1 MKDYYLL
8 VGLNSKEIKILSV
21 NQNIDGLIEVTI
33 ESKKN
38 KVRCPICNKFTSS
51 VHDKLKPIRSVYLD
65 SCGSKVDLIICKKR
79 YHCYHCNKIFTE
91 ELNLNVDK
99 GNISNKVKIQIRKDL
114 MNYNLS
120 FKYIAQK
127 NRVSITFVENEML
140 DIISGIPEYVINLP
154 KIISFDEFKA
164 DTRDGKYAF
173 VLNDPIHKKVLDIL
187 PNRKKECLIQYLTH
201 CKNRHSVEFVISDMY
216 EPYLLVT
223 QIMFPKAKYV
233 VDRFHYITYIMD
245 ALDGIRI
252 RKQKDYNEKSREY
265 KLLKNK
271 KNVSLL
277 RKYGNDID
285 WWVYTKRYK
294 NGPMVD
300 ILPTDVLNEIL
311 IISPD
316 LKEGYYLKEEFLDI
330 IHHDEQMNVEKQ
342 IDKWINN
349 CIEKNIPEF
358 IEASKTISRW
368 KEYILN
374 SFIDKRYSNGY
385 TEGTNNKIKVLK
397 RVGFGY
403 KNFNFLRGRIL
414 YSFGNVLSGSTRAKN
429 SSTSKSDK

>member
-1 MKDYYLL
+1 
-8 VGLNSKEIKILSV
+8 
-21 NQNIDGLIEVTI
+21 
-33 ESKKN
+33 
-38 KVRCPICNKFTSS
+38 
-51 VHDKLKPIRSVYLD
+51 
-65 SCGSKVDLIICKKR
+65 
-79 YHCYHCNKIFTE
+79 
-91 ELNLNVDK
+91 
-99 GNISNKVKIQIRKDL
+99 
-114 MNYNLS
+114 
-120 FKYIAQK
+120 
-127 NRVSITFVENEML
+127 
-140 DIISGIPEYVINLP
+140 
-154 KIISFDEFKA
+154 
-164 DTRDGKYAF
+164 
-173 VLNDPIHKKVLDIL
+173 
-187 PNRKKECLIQYLTH
+187 
-201 CKNRHSVEFVISDMY
+201 
-216 EPYLLVT
+216 
-223 QIMFPKAKYV
+223 MFLKAKYV

-252 RKQKDYNEKSREY
+252 RKQKDYNENSREY

-311 IISPD
+311 IILPD

-403 KNFNFLRGRIL
+403 KDFKFLRGRIL
-414 YSFGNVLSGSTRAKN
+414 YSFTSMLNGSTRNKN
-429 SSTSKSDK
+429 TSNIKNNN